1 MDYNEALEKLK
12 KYGQEQVLAWYNT
25 LSEEEKTALLR
36 EIEETDFSPLL
47 GFRAALEP
55 RSEGEKIEPLAAMEL
70 GEIEANRERFTALG
84 LEAIRQRK
92 LAAVLLAGGQGTRL
106 GVDKSKGLVDIGLTR
121 PLYIFEC
128 LFRNLMEVTE
138 QAGCTLP
145 LYVMTSAI
153 NDQAIRD
160 FLREKDYF
168 GYPAEEVRFFEQE
181 TCPAV
186 DPEGKIL
193 MASRSAM
200 FMAPNGNGGWY
211 KSMARAGITEELRR
225 EGIQWLNA
233 FAVDNVLQRIADPCF
248 LGAVLDRGCACG
260 SKVIRKAF
268 PEEKVGVMCRRNG
281 RASVVEDYE
290 LTPEML
296 EERNG
301 NGDLA
306 YNFGVILNY
315 LFRVDALDKFLGDKP
330 ILHLAKKKVPCLNA
344 DGAAVQPETEN
355 GYKLETLI
363 LDLVE
368 KMDSCLPFEVVRE
381 KEFAPIKNKTGVDS
395 IESARELLK
404 LNGIEL

>member
-1 MDYNEALEKLK
+1 MNFEEALNKLK
-12 KYGQEQVLAWYNT
+12 QYGQEQVLAWYDG
-25 LSEEEKTALLR
+25 LGEAEKAALLR
-36 EIEETDFSPLL
+36 EIEKTDLSPLL

-55 RSEGEKIEPLAAMEL
+55 RPAGEKIEPLAAMEL
-70 GEIEANRERFTALG
+70 EEIGANRERFTARG
-84 LEAIRQRK
+84 LEAIRRRK

-106 GVDKSKGLVDIGLTR
+106 GVDKSKGLVDIGLTH

-128 LFRNLMEVTE
+128 LFRNLMEVTAR
-138 QAGCTLP
+138 AGCTLP

-186 DPEGKIL
+186 SPEGKIL

-225 EGIQWLNA
+225 AGIQWLNA

-248 LGAVLDRGCACG
+248 LGAVLDRGCDSGA
-260 SKVIRKAF
+260 KVIRKAF

-281 RASVVEDYE
+281 RASVVEYYE

-301 NGDLA
+301 SGDLA

-330 ILHLAKKKVPCLNA
+330 ILHLAKKKVPCL
-344 DGAAVQPETEN
+344 DEKGEVIQPETEN

-404 LNGIEL
+404 LNGIVL

>member
-12 KYGQEQVLAWYNT
+12 HYGQEQVLVWYDT
-25 LSEEEKTALLR
+25 LSEEEKAALLR

-47 GFRAALEP
+47 GFRAAMEP

-128 LFRNLMEVTE
+128 LFRNLMEVTK

-168 GYPAEEVRFFEQE
+168 GYPTEEVHFFEQE

-211 KSMARAGITEELRR
+211 KSMARAGITEELHR

-248 LGAVLDRGCACG
+248 LGAVINRGCQCG

-281 RASVVEDYE
+281 RASVVEYYE

-296 EERNG
+296 QERNG

-395 IESARELLK
+395 IESARELLR
-404 LNGIEL
+404 LNGKVL

>member
-1 MDYNEALEKLK
+1 MEYNEALEKLK
-12 KYGQEQVLAWYNT
+12 RYGQEQVLAWYDT
-25 LSEEEKTALLR
+25 LGEGEKSTLLR

-55 RSEGEKIEPLAAMEL
+55 RAGEQIQPLAAMEL
-70 GEIEANRERFTALG
+70 PEIEANREAFTARG

-106 GVDKSKGLVDIGLTR
+106 GVDKSKGLVDIGLTH
-121 PLYIFEC
+121 PLYI
-128 LFRNLMEVTE
+128 
-138 QAGCTLP
+138 
-145 LYVMTSAI
+145 MTSAI
-153 NDQAIRD
+153 NDEAIRD

-211 KSMARAGITEELRR
+211 KSMARAGIAEELRR

-233 FAVDNVLQRIADPCF
+233 FAVDNVLQRIGDPCF
-248 LGAVLDRGCACG
+248 LGAVINRGCDSGA
-260 SKVIRKAF
+260 KVIRKAF

-281 RASVVEDYE
+281 RASVVEYYE

-296 EERNG
+296 QERNE

-315 LFRVDALDKFLGDKP
+315 LFRVDALDRFLGDKP

-344 DGAAVQPETEN
+344 AGEVVQPETEN

-368 KMDSCLPFEVVRE
+368 KMDFCLPFEVMRE

-404 LNGIEL
+404 QNGVVL